1 MAYHNRYQYETSPRK
16 LEPEYRP
23 VKKKYPKKVYVMT
36 IKDED
41 EIFEIADSYRDAIEQ
56 NSIKQYWKEF

>member
-1 MAYHNRYQYETSPRK
+1 
-16 LEPEYRP
+16 
-23 VKKKYPKKVYVMT
+23 MT

-41 EIFEIADSYRDAIEQ
+41 EIFEIADSYKDAIEQ